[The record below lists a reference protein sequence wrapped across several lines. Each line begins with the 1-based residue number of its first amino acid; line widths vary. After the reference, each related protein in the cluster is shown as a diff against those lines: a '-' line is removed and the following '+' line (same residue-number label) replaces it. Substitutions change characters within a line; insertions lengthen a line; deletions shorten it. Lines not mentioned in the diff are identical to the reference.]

1 MPRGRGRRCRQD
13 LVGDREQLP
22 QRVRMAPREEA
33 QQQQPVVRN
42 LRRRPPADADEEAPL
57 ERRGRVDEPQLVA
70 MHPDVDIQVN
80 EPQLAAL
87 SEKLLGGCDR
97 LYKSK
102 DLREPITIDILIRLN
117 AALTHVCSSRNETI
131 MFQTAFNL
139 AFAAFLRVSEF
150 AITSNVIHEHVLH
163 RRDVYID
170 HVKNQ
175 LFVTI
180 KFPKTDQKGRSTTL
194 VVDKNESNEICPL
207 HSLKAFLQI
216 RPGNDG
222 PLFCH
227 INGNSLTRFHFQTV
241 LNKGLQFLNLNTPR
255 FNTHSFRIG
264 AATSVFLSGKR

>member
-1 MPRGRGRRCRQD
+1 MPRGRGNRRQQD
-13 LVGDREQLP
+13 PIGGREQLP
-22 QRVRMAPREEA
+22 QWVRKEA
-33 QQQQPVVRN
+33 QQPQRVVRN

-57 ERRGRVDEPQLVA
+57 EKRRRVDERQLVA
-70 MHPDVDIQVN
+70 MHPDVDFQ
-80 EPQLAAL
+80 
-87 SEKLLGGCDR
+87 KLLGGCDR

-117 AALTHVCSSRNETI
+117 AALRHVCSSRYETI
-131 MFQTAFNL
+131 MFQTALNL

-150 AITSNVIHEHVLH
+150 ALSSNVIHEHVLH

-180 KFPKTDQKGRSTTL
+180 KFSKTDQKGRSTTL

-222 PLFCH
+222 P
-227 INGNSLTRFHFQTV
+227 V
-241 LNKGLQFLNLNTPR
+241 LNKGL
-255 FNTHSFRIG
+255 
-264 AATSVFLSGKR
+264 